1 MSRSKQLQRICFS
14 TSHATAIVS
23 LLACLQKLFTA
34 TLNGRSYS
42 GRQNGVL
49 VLQPFVLSLFQS
61 VIFNSVFDTLMLS
74 VETKAFFSDPRAW
87 PLFCLTGK
95 CKVGSKEAQKNKSS
109 RLREKKCKTT
119 ENNMKST
126 FLQQTWDENVY

>member
-1 MSRSKQLQRICFS
+1 M

-42 GRQNGVL
+42 GRQNGVF

-74 VETKAFFSDPRAW
+74 VETKAFF
-87 PLFCLTGK
+87 LTPELGP
-95 CKVGSKEAQKNKSS
+95 SS
-109 RLREKKCKTT
+109 V
-119 ENNMKST
+119 S
-126 FLQQTWDENVY
+126 QENVKWDQRRHRRTSQVD